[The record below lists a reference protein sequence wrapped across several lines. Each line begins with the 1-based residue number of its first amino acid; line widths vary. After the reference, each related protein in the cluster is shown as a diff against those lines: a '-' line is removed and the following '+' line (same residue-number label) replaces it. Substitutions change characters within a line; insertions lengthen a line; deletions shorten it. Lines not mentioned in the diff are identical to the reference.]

1 MQGFI
6 VNDKATT
13 VDAAVSGIGTSFALA
28 KVIKLEADTD
38 VDAKAKALPNAG
50 YASNLELRLKT
61 PTADTPATCSVV
73 LTWDSAGT
81 VPFAGPG
88 TGTLYTGLTTS
99 TATYLNA
106 SIAIDSWYT
115 TPTSQ
120 TTSGTVYMWIK
131 ITHASSG
138 SGTVS
143 FDSARLNWAML
154 ETI

>member
-13 VDAAVSGIGTSFALA
+13 VDVAIGGIGTSYALA
-28 KVIKLEADTD
+28 KVIKLEADTE

-50 YASNLELRLKT
+50 YVSNLELRLKT
-61 PTADTPATCSVV
+61 PTSDTPESVSV
-73 LTWDSAGT
+73 IMTWDSAGT

-88 TGTLYTGLTTS
+88 TGTIYTGLTTS
-99 TATYLNA
+99 TATYLNT
-106 SIAIDSWYT
+106 SIALDAWYT
-115 TPTSQ
+115 TPSTH
-120 TTSGTVYMWIK
+120 TASGTVYMWVK
-131 ITHASSG
+131 INHASGG

-143 FDSARLNWAML
+143 FDSARLHWANR

>member
-6 VNDKATT
+6 VNDKTTT
-13 VDAAVSGIGTSFALA
+13 VDSTVAAIGTSYALA

-38 VDAKAKALPNAG
+38 VDAKAKALPNSG
-50 YASNLELRLKT
+50 YVSNLELRLKT
-61 PTADTPATCSVV
+61 PTSDTPETCSVIM
-73 LTWDSAGT
+73 TWDSAGT

-106 SIAIDSWYT
+106 SIALDAWYT
-115 TPTSQ
+115 TPSTH
-120 TTSGTVYMWIK
+120 TASGTVYMWVK
-131 ITHASSG
+131 IDHGASG

-143 FDSARLNWAML
+143 FDSARLHWA
-154 ETI
+154 TRRTV